1 MNAANNI
8 TFQFLQTPFR
18 LKHRAAIRT
27 WLQRCLK
34 AHGHAAGHLAFL
46 FTNDEEMLR
55 LNQRHLNHDYFTDIL
70 TFPTPSANGLSA
82 DIVIS
87 IDRVR
92 DNAKTLGIKPLDET
106 HRVIAHGVL
115 HLTGLK
121 DDTPDAATEMRQAEE
136 SWLSYRQPPL
146 TKH

>member
-1 MNAANNI
+1 MAV
-8 TFQFLQTPFR
+8 
-18 LKHRAAIRT
+18 
-27 WLQRCLK
+27 
-34 AHGHAAGHLAFL
+34 HGHTAGNLAFL

-55 LNQRHLNHDYFTDIL
+55 FNQQHLNHNYFTDIL
-70 TFPTPSANGLSA
+70 TFPTPTAIGLSA

-92 DNAKTLGIKPLDET
+92 DNAKTLGIKPIDET

-121 DDTPDAATEMRQAEE
+121 DDTPEAESSMRLAEE
-136 SWLSYRQPPL
+136 SWLSKRQPPL

>member
-1 MNAANNI
+1 MAV
-8 TFQFLQTPFR
+8 
-18 LKHRAAIRT
+18 
-27 WLQRCLK
+27 
-34 AHGHAAGHLAFL
+34 HGHTAGNLAFL

-55 LNQRHLNHDYFTDIL
+55 FNQQHLNHNYFTDIL
-70 TFPTPSANGLSA
+70 TFPTPSAIGLSA

-92 DNAKTLGIKPLDET
+92 DNAKTLGIKPIDET

-121 DDTPDAATEMRQAEE
+121 DDTPEAESSMRQAEE
-136 SWLSYRQPPL
+136 SWLSKRQPPL

>member
-1 MNAANNI
+1 VIAAGNI

-18 LKHRAAIRT
+18 LQHRAAIRS
-27 WLQRCLK
+27 WLEHCLSL
-34 AHGHAAGHLAFL
+34 HGHTAGDLAFL

-55 LNQRHLNHDYFTDIL
+55 FNQRHLNHDYFTDIL
-70 TFPTPSANGLSA
+70 TFPTPSATGLSA

-92 DNAKTLGIKPLDET
+92 DNAKSLGTKPLDEL

-121 DDTPDAATEMRQAEE
+121 DDTPEAATSMRQAEE
-136 SWLSYRQPPL
+136 SWLSNRQPPL

>member
-1 MNAANNI
+1 MNAADNI

-18 LKHRAAIRT
+18 LKHRAAIRN

-34 AHGHAAGHLAFL
+34 AHGHVAGDLAFL

-92 DNAKTLGIKPLDET
+92 DNAKTLGIRPLDET

>member
-1 MNAANNI
+1 MIAAGNI

-18 LKHRAAIRT
+18 LRHRAAIRS
-27 WLQRCLK
+27 WLEHCL
-34 AHGHAAGHLAFL
+34 AVHGHSAGDLAFL

-55 LNQRHLNHDYFTDIL
+55 FNQRHLNHDYFTDIL
-70 TFPTPSANGLSA
+70 TFPTPSATGISA

-92 DNAKTLGIKPLDET
+92 DNAKTLGIKPLDEL

-121 DDTPDAATEMRQAEE
+121 DNTQEAANNMRQAEE
-136 SWLSYRQPPL
+136 SWLSHRPPPL
-146 TKH
+146 IKH